1 MGKGQRAKGAQGE
14 RELAGRLTELLGNQ
28 TVQRELSQTRDGG
41 CDMVLKSTAGPVHV
55 ECKRVERRSPDIF
68 AWLGQ
73 CEASCQNGELAV
85 VAWRPNRRGWT
96 ITLSLEDFATL
107 LREAQP
113 DEPWTDGEASAW
125 ALQNCS

>member
-41 CDMVLKSTAGPVHV
+41 CDLVLRSTAGDVNV
-55 ECKRVERRSPDIF
+55 EVKRVERRSPDIYG
-68 AWLGQ
+68 WLGQ